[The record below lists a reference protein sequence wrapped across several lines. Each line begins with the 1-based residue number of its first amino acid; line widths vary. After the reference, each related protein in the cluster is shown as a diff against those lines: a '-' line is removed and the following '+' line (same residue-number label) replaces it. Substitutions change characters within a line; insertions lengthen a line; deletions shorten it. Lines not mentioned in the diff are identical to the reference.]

1 VATSPPDESLRWL
14 ARFDHAVIQPGL
26 ERIDRILTAWDRPH
40 ERLTAV
46 HLAGTNGKGSTA
58 AMIAA
63 MLRAAGCRVGLYTS
77 PHLHALNERMR
88 IDNQPIAATR
98 LAELAD
104 ELRALLVQLGYQD
117 VSDGGAGERSISPDS
132 NDPPTYFE
140 CTTAIALTYFARER
154 VDWAVIETG
163 LGGRFDAT
171 NLVTPRLAVLTP
183 IDYDHTDYLGH
194 SLASIAWEKAGILK
208 AGVPAVVAPQLPEVA
223 PVIEREARSLGAPL
237 HRCGREF
244 FYDGEEGQRL
254 TYRDRRRLLP
264 HLACPL
270 LGRHQLMNAAVAAAA
285 ALVLRDGGLSI
296 GDEAIS
302 KGLAS
307 VRWEGR
313 LEPLQERPR
322 LLLDGAHN
330 PAAARALAAFLAE
343 EKRRMG
349 GRVTVIFGIMRDKAV
364 AEVVAA
370 LRPVVD
376 GWIATAPVTPR
387 ALPAEQVAAA
397 IEAACGRVAIIADP
411 ARAMAETLS
420 TLSPSDLCCVTGSFY
435 TVAAAREWFLR
446 SPALEPGRAGRRVER
461 KPRAGRPPLVPS

>member
-14 ARFDHAVIQPGL
+14 ARFDHAVIRPGL

-88 IDNQPIAATR
+88 INDQPIPAAR

-104 ELRALLVQLGYQD
+104 ELRALLESNQYKSVG
-117 VSDGGAGERSISPDS
+117 DGGE
-132 NDPPTYFE
+132 PPTYFE

-194 SLASIAWEKAGILK
+194 SLTSIAREKAGILK
-208 AGVPAVVAPQLPEVA
+208 AGVPAVTAPQPPEA
-223 PVIEREARSLGAPL
+223 EAVIEREARSLGAPL

-244 FYDGEEGQRL
+244 FYDGEEEQRL
-254 TYRDRRRLLP
+254 TYRDRQRLLP

-270 LGRHQLMNAAVAAAA
+270 LGRHQLMNAAVAVAA

-296 GDEAIS
+296 GDEAIA

-343 EKRRMG
+343 EKQRVG
-349 GRVTVIFGIMRDKAV
+349 GSVTVIFGIMRDKAV

-376 GWIATAPVTPR
+376 GWIATAPATPR
-387 ALPAEQVAAA
+387 ALPADQVAAA
-397 IEAACGRVAIIADP
+397 IEAAGGRVAIIADP
-411 ARAMAETLS
+411 ARAVAETLP

-446 SPALEPGRAGRRVER
+446 SPVPEPGRAGRRVER